1 MLAARRIRFMTT
13 SNGTIITAALLP
25 VSVYLTLVP
34 ALLVLQPF
42 EVPAG
47 VIPATSAVVT
57 VASIA
62 FANFLRL
69 RRDRRG
75 I

>member
-1 MLAARRIRFMTT
+1 MLAAKEDPFMTT
-13 SNGTIITAALLP
+13 SNGTIIAAALLP
-25 VSVYLTLVP
+25 VCVYLTLVP
-34 ALLVLQPF
+34 ALFILQPF

-47 VIPATSAVVT
+47 LIPAASAVVT

-69 RRDRRG
+69 RRDG
-75 I
+75 C

>member
-1 MLAARRIRFMTT
+1 MLSSKEHPSMTN
-13 SNGTIITAALLP
+13 SNRTIIAAAVLP
-25 VSVYLTLVP
+25 VSVYLTLML
-34 ALLVLQPF
+34 ALLILQPF

-47 VIPATSAVVT
+47 VIPAAGAVVT

-69 RRDRRG
+69 RRDRC
-75 I
+75 